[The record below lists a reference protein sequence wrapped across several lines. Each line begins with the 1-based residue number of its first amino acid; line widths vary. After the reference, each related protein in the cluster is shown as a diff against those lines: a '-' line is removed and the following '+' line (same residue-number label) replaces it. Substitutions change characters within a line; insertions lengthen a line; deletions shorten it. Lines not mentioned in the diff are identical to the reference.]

1 VPGSITP
8 PVADG
13 GDPEPAYT
21 GTLDPIWAIDEQAD
35 ASTAPLLEPPLD
47 PPLVIEQPG
56 CELHWLVDSDWQG
69 VSVPRQPFIVG
80 VLQVHPISP
89 WQVAAVPLFEHGYT
103 DPVHPPAIGSAVQPG
118 QYVVLQA

>member
-1 VPGSITP
+1 MPGSITP

-13 GDPEPAYT
+13 GEPEPAYT
-21 GTLDPIWAIDEQAD
+21 GTLDPIWAMDEQAD

-56 CELHWLVDSDWQG
+56 CELHWLVDSDWHG
-69 VSVPRQPFIVG
+69 VIAPTQPFIAGPV
-80 VLQVHPISP
+80 QVQPSSP
-89 WQVAAVPLFEHGYT
+89 WQEAAVALFEHGCSA
-103 DPVHPPAIGSAVQPG
+103 PPHPPNPSLVQPG